1 MIFSEAPLRRLL
13 PHPISRS
20 VWRASLSWPG
30 SLSPG
35 RLPLF
40 LLAALWGCEAPEPPE
55 LRIGLL
61 ALSGDRYWESSGAPS
76 VRGADLAEGEIN
88 EEGGVVVRGRHHRL
102 RVIVRTYDPRPEAA
116 STAARGLLNQDSVHA
131 LVGPQL
137 SAHAI
142 PVAVIAE
149 SARVPMISPMSTSP
163 LTTRNKRFVFRLAAV
178 DEAQAE
184 GMARF
189 ALDSLKLERAAVL
202 FDEADAYSRDLSK
215 RFQRAF
221 QEGGGRVV
229 AAETY
234 TTDRTDD
241 FSEQLARIAA
251 TEPDALYLPNPARE
265 DTLQLRQ
272 ARELGID
279 AQILGTDTW
288 DLRAFSEHPLAQG
301 VIATHQWHFDLPH
314 PEVGAFLDR
323 FREEYGTEPRTTAA
337 MTYDA
342 IRILALAAERAGS
355 LGPMPLRDAIAS
367 IDDYRGATG
376 LVSFQG
382 TQDPDRSITLSTIRD
397 GEIVVLKSIDP

>member
-1 MIFSEAPLRRLL
+1 M
-13 PHPISRS
+13 
-20 VWRASLSWPG
+20 PG
-30 SLSPG
+30 I
-35 RLPLF
+35 LPLF
-40 LLAALWGCEAPEPPE
+40 LLGALWGCEAPEPPE
-55 LRIGLL
+55 FRIGLL
-61 ALSGDRYWESSGAPS
+61 AVSGDRYWESSGAPS
-76 VRGADLAEGEIN
+76 VRGAGLAEGEIN
-88 EEGGVVVRGRHHRL
+88 EEGGVVMEGRIHRL
-102 RVIVRTYDPRPEAA
+102 KVIVRTYEPRPEAA
-116 STAARGLLNQDSVHA
+116 STVARGLLNQDSVHA

-163 LTTRNKRFVFRLAAV
+163 QTTRNKRFVFRLAAV

-189 ALDSLKLERAAVL
+189 ALDSLGLARTAIL
-202 FDEADAYSRDLSK
+202 FDEADAYSRDLAE
-215 RFQRAF
+215 RFRRAF
-221 QEGGGRVV
+221 REGGGAVV
-229 AAETY
+229 AVESY
-234 TTDRTDD
+234 TTDRADG

-251 TEPDALYLPNPARE
+251 AEPDALYLPNPARD

-279 AQILGTDTW
+279 AQVLGTDTW
-288 DLRAFSEHPLAQG
+288 DLRAFSDHPMAQG

-342 IRILALAAERAGS
+342 IRILSLAAERAGS
-355 LGPMPLRDAIAS
+355 PGPMLLRDAIAS
-367 IDDYRGATG
+367 VDDYHGATG
-376 LVSFQG
+376 LVSFRG
-382 TQDPDRSITLSTIRD
+382 RQDPDRSITLSTIRD
-397 GEIVVLKSIDP
+397 GEVVVLKSIDP